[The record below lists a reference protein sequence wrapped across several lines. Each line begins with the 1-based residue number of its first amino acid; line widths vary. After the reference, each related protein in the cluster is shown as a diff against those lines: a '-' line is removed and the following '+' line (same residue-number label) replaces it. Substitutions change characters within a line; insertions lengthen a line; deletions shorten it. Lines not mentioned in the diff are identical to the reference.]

1 MGNLGGGEILVILL
15 LALIVLGPERLPTVA
30 RQIGKVMGDVRRVSS
45 GFQAEVRAAIDET
58 GLNDLKD
65 EITGK
70 APVPKPGATLP
81 PAPVASPVA
90 TPPQPDTDPAP
101 DPVPADNAVPADDA
115 VPRSET
121 DDPA

>member
-30 RQIGKVMGDVRRVSS
+30 RQIGKVMGDVRRVSA

-65 EITGK
+65 EMTGK

-90 TPPQPDTDPAP
+90 TPPQPDAIS
-101 DPVPADNAVPADDA
+101 ADDA
-115 VPRSET
+115 VPADEAVPGEQGT
-121 DDPA
+121 DTQTDEPA